1 MNSERLKENMRE
13 QVIASRG
20 SRASRGAAAQPRGF
34 VQRPARRG
42 GTTGGRRPRSF
53 APRTLFGYV
62 TTALK
67 FILAILAVITLIVGY
82 RVAAS
87 ASLFQV
93 RSIDVTGT
101 SRTSAEEIEGLTRRA
116 VARTGVWRAD
126 LSAISAELGRLPG
139 VRRAVVSR
147 VLPDRL
153 RVRVIERVPAAVV
166 RTSAGHFFWVD
177 EEGVALG
184 EMKPAHTVPSFFI
197 RGWNEE
203 GTEEARSDNAERV
216 QKYLE
221 VAREWSAVGLSERVS
236 EVNLVDVRDV
246 RAQLAGN
253 DSQIEVRL
261 GGQELGKRL
270 KLALDT
276 LDQYKQTPRGSSITY
291 LDLQTGRIVIGFSSG
306 SKVSTTTA
314 TPAADSAAATTPST
328 PKPAGTANSNRR
340 SSASTLT
347 NDQRQKPTRNNAGRD
362 SANNSRI
369 RLR

>member
-1 MNSERLKENMRE
+1 MRE

-20 SRASRGAAAQPRGF
+20 SRASRGAAAQPRGL

-42 GTTGGRRPRSF
+42 STTDGHARSF
-53 APRTLFGYV
+53 APRALFGYV
-62 TTALK
+62 PTALK
-67 FILAILAVITLIVGY
+67 FILAVLAVITLVVGY

-126 LSAISAELGRLPG
+126 LSGISAELGRLPG

-153 RVRVIERVPAAVV
+153 RVRVIERVPIAMV

-184 EMKPAHTVPSFFI
+184 EMKPADSVPSFFI
-197 RGWNEE
+197 RGWNED

-221 VAREWSAVGLSERVS
+221 VAREWNAMGLSERVS
-236 EVNLVDVRDV
+236 EVNLIDLHDV

-261 GGQELGKRL
+261 GGQELDKRL

-291 LDLQTGRIVIGFSSG
+291 IDLQTGRIVIGTSSG
-306 SKVSTTTA
+306 SKASTTTEA
-314 TPAADSAAATTPST
+314 PAADSTGETASTIPSAPKTVGTT
-328 PKPAGTANSNRR
+328 NSNRG
-340 SSASTLT
+340 SSESALT
-347 NDQRQKPTRNNAGRD
+347 NGQRQKPTRSNAGHEEKRTN
-362 SANNSRI
+362 SSRI

>member
-1 MNSERLKENMRE
+1 MKE

-20 SRASRGAAAQPRGF
+20 RSSRGAAVQPKGF

-42 GTTGGRRPRSF
+42 GASDGRVRSF
-53 APRTLFGYV
+53 SPKVLFGYV
-62 TTALK
+62 PFALK
-67 FILAILAVITLIVGY
+67 AILIILTVMTLIVGY

-93 RSIDVTGT
+93 RHIDVTGT
-101 SRTSAEEIEGLTRRA
+101 SRTSLEEIEGLTRRA

-126 LSAISAELGRLPG
+126 LPAISAELERLPG

-153 RVRVIERVPAAVV
+153 RVRITERVPAAVV

-177 EEGVALG
+177 EEGVSLG
-184 EMKPAHTVPSFFI
+184 EVKPADSVPSFFI
-197 RGWNEE
+197 RGWNED
-203 GTEEARSDNAERV
+203 GTEGARGDNLERV

-221 VAREWSAVGLSERVS
+221 IARDWNAMGLSERVS
-236 EVNLVDVRDV
+236 EVTLIDLRDV

-261 GGQELGKRL
+261 GGQDLGARL

-291 LDLQTGRIVIGFSSG
+291 LDLQTGRIVIGTSSG
-306 SKVSTTTA
+306 SKVSSAPESSDETVATNTA
-314 TPAADSAAATTPST
+314 STSSSAA
-328 PKPAGTANSNRR
+328 KPVANASANRDAGQR
-340 SSASTLT
+340 
-347 NDQRQKPTRNNAGRD
+347 DQRQKAVRTSATRE
-362 SANNSRI
+362 SANTSRI

>member
-1 MNSERLKENMRE
+1 MRE
-13 QVIASRG
+13 QSIPSRG
-20 SRASRGAAAQPRGF
+20 SRRSSAATREF
-34 VQRPARRG
+34 VQRPARRD
-42 GTTGGRRPRSF
+42 GREASTSLSPR
-53 APRTLFGYV
+53 ALFGYV
-62 TTALK
+62 PSALR
-67 FILAILAVITLIVGY
+67 IVLAILALMAAFIGY

-87 ASLFQV
+87 AAIFQV

-153 RVRVIERVPAAVV
+153 RVRVTERVPLVV
-166 RTSAGHFFWVD
+166 VHLANGHFVWVD

-184 EMKPAHTVPSFFI
+184 EMKPADRVPSFFI

-203 GTEEARSDNAERV
+203 GTEDAHKENAERV

-221 VAREWSAVGLSERVS
+221 LTRAWEAAGLAERVS
-236 EVNLVDVRDV
+236 EVNLIDVRDV

-261 GGQELGKRL
+261 GGKDPGERL
-270 KLALDT
+270 KAELAALDK
-276 LDQYKQTPRGSSITY
+276 YKQTPQGSAITY
-291 LDLQTGRIVIGFSSG
+291 VDFQGDRVIIGFGSGGKLATGAEPPDASSDN
-306 SKVSTTTA
+306 KAV
-314 TPAADSAAATTPST
+314 PSAPKTDAQPEN
-328 PKPAGTANSNRR
+328 PKPGNKKTALKD
-340 SSASTLT
+340 ST
-347 NDQRQKPTRNNAGRD
+347 NANRQKPARNAESREPKPVDNVHL
-362 SANNSRI
+362 RI
-369 RLR
+369 R